1 MSNSGVWFANLGKDP
16 EDLQLNGKD
25 LVKLR
30 LAEKAGNKK
39 AETRWFTA
47 LVGGPDV
54 ETARRLAKGD
64 SIAISGEMVLKSYK
78 SKKPADKGRM
88 IFEDEIPFA
97 KLVKVIKSPTF
108 FAEGDAPADEGA
120 PTADAPAGDAAPDLT
135 AGTEPPDLSDL

>member
-16 EDLQLNGKD
+16 EELELGGKA
-25 LVKLR
+25 VMKLR
-30 LAEKAGNKK
+30 CAEKAGNKK

-54 ETARRLAKGD
+54 ETAKRLAKGD
-64 SIAISGEMVLKSYK
+64 SIALSGEMVLKSYK
-78 SKKPADKGRM
+78 PKKPRYKGEVIM
-88 IFEDEIPFA
+88 EDEISFA

-108 FAEGDAPADEGA
+108 FAEQEAPAEEGA

-135 AGTEPPDLSDL
+135 GTEPPDLSDL